1 MDRHRLLARI
11 AGIGQLVL
19 LGLFLAWVTWEG
31 PVPVIRVRW
40 SPNLAAE
47 ARERA
52 ERELD
57 LQLVMPTDTD
67 TYQYQLW
74 SAHRSGIAA
83 VVHYRDVAD
92 TSGIDRAQVRFDPER
107 VGFAPGRVWWGGFLR
122 GRRSAL
128 HFRVVFG
135 IILGLTFASG
145 LLTHRLRLTR
155 PSGSGS

>member
-1 MDRHRLLARI
+1 MDRHQLLTRV
-11 AGIGQLVL
+11 AGIGQFVL

-31 PVPVIRVRW
+31 PVPLIRVRW

-52 ERELD
+52 EWELD
-57 LQLVMPTDTD
+57 LQFVRPTDTD

-74 SAHRSGIAA
+74 SAHRSHLAA
-83 VVHYRDVAD
+83 VVQHPSVAD
-92 TSGIDRAQVRFDPER
+92 TSGIDRAQFRLDPET
-107 VGFAPGRVWWGGFLR
+107 VGFAPGRVWQGGLFR

-135 IILGLTFASG
+135 VILAVAFASG
-145 LLTHRLRLTR
+145 LLARRTR
-155 PSGSGS
+155 A